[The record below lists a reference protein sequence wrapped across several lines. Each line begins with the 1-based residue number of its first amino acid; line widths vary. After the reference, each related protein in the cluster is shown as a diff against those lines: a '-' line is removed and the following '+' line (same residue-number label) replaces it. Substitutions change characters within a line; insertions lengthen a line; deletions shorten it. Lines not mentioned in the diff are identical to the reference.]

1 MTGSDDGGVVF
12 RPLSIALLTVS
23 DSRDRSTD
31 KSGDFLER
39 ALVAAGH
46 LLAARELVKDE
57 RQQIRE
63 VLERWCA
70 DEGIEVAITT
80 GGTGITA
87 RDVTPEVARELLDKE
102 LAGFGELFRQL
113 SFEKIGASAIQ
124 SRATAGVMSSGVMG
138 RGVRSKT
145 LLFVLPG
152 SPGACRDA
160 WTGILEKQLDIRTK
174 PCNFVELLPRL

>member
-1 MTGSDDGGVVF
+1 MMSSDDVGVVF

-124 SRATAGVMSSGVMG
+124 SRATAGVMG
-138 RGVRSKT
+138 RT